1 MKKVLA
7 ILLVL
12 FFTPALISF
21 DTYNHYD
28 SYIEKYLPIAE
39 RYESECGIPVSIQI
53 AQAIAESGG
62 GKSNIG
68 KVANNHFGIMAFSNW
83 RGKVYKSTSGNWR
96 KYDSVEDSYSDHAE
110 FLYEHYQHAVGKPA
124 SYWIKN
130 CGGYGSKGYWLKLN
144 KVILMYDLYK
154 YDKISIEYDIENWFY
169 WRKG

>member
-7 ILLVL
+7 ILLFL
-12 FFTPALISF
+12 FLAPALISF
-21 DTYNHYD
+21 DTHNYYD
-28 SYIEKYLPIAE
+28 SYIERYLPIAE
-39 RYESECGIPVSIQI
+39 KYERECGIPVSIQL

-83 RGKVYKSTSGNWR
+83 RGGVYKSKSGNWR
-96 KYDSVEDSYSDHAE
+96 KYDSVEDSYGDHAE

-130 CGGYGSKGYWLKLN
+130 CGGYGGRGYWNKLKKFIQTYELH
-144 KVILMYDLYK
+144 K
-154 YDKISIEYDIENWFY
+154 YDKISLEYDIEKWFLLG
-169 WRKG
+169 KS